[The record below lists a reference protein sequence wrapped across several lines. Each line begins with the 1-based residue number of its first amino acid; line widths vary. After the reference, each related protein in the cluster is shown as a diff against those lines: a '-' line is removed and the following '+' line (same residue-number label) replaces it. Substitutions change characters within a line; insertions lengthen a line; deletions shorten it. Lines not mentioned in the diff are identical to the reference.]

1 MMRFKLK
8 PPLFLFLIDLCG
20 FGSFILMTDDLAL
33 QKDAAFSALIFFGA
47 VMLIYFLMAAFKLG
61 DVYLYLIAAFLVSI
75 GLIMLFRIDFASYG
89 RKQTAW
95 FFIGIGL
102 FLISY
107 IFMRFIKVWDRLL
120 VFYAAM
126 TFVLFFITLI
136 FGSSIKGAKNWIKIG
151 SLTIQPSEIIKI
163 FYVFTLACFISKKT
177 PDNHFFNTVRFGFK
191 TGDLLLSAYVY
202 GCVGFFAIL
211 NEWGTALLFFL
222 TYFVAMFIYDKSLK
236 LVLVNGIMSA
246 FIGILG
252 YFFTDQ
258 ISTRVHIWLNPWTD
272 MQGKGYQIAQ
282 SLFAIV
288 SGGFFGSGLGQG
300 SPTSIP
306 ESHSDFIF
314 SAICEEMGLFTGIAV
329 IMCYFIF
336 TYRGVKIA
344 LKTNNDFYKAVAILL
359 TTVFGFQTFI
369 IIGGVIKMI
378 PLTGITLPFVSYGG
392 SSIISSFIML
402 GIMAAISSS
411 EKNL

>member
-1 MMRFKLK
+1 M
-8 PPLFLFLIDLCG
+8 
-20 FGSFILMTDDLAL
+20 
-33 QKDAAFSALIFFGA
+33 
-47 VMLIYFLMAAFKLG
+47 
-61 DVYLYLIAAFLVSI
+61 
-75 GLIMLFRIDFASYG
+75 
-89 RKQTAW
+89 
-95 FFIGIGL
+95 
-102 FLISY
+102 
-107 IFMRFIKVWDRLL
+107 
-120 VFYAAM
+120 
-126 TFVLFFITLI
+126 
-136 FGSSIKGAKNWIKIG
+136 
-151 SLTIQPSEIIKI
+151 
-163 FYVFTLACFISKKT
+163 
-177 PDNHFFNTVRFGFK
+177 
-191 TGDLLLSAYVY
+191 
-202 GCVGFFAIL
+202 GFFAIL

-222 TYFVAMFIYDKSLK
+222 TYFAAMFIYDKSLK
-236 LVLVNGIMSA
+236 LVLLNGLMSA

-252 YFFTDQ
+252 YLFTDQ
-258 ISTRVHIWLNPWTD
+258 ISTRVHIWLDPWTD

-300 SPTSIP
+300 SPNSIP

-314 SAICEEMGLFTGIAV
+314 SAICEEMGLFMGIAI

-344 LKTNNDFYKAVAILL
+344 LKTNNSFYKAVAILL

>member
-1 MMRFKLK
+1 MTRFKLR
-8 PPLFLFLIDLCG
+8 PPLFLLLLDICG
-20 FGSFILMTDDLAL
+20 FGSFLLLTGDSTVRKDALISALVFFGALMLIYILMT
-33 QKDAAFSALIFFGA
+33 
-47 VMLIYFLMAAFKLG
+47 AFKLG
-61 DVYLYLIAAFLVSI
+61 DVYLYLIASFLVSI
-75 GLIMLFRIDFASYG
+75 GLIMLFRIDYQTFG

-95 FFIGIGL
+95 FFIGLGL

-107 IFMRFIKVWDRLL
+107 VFMRFIKVWDKLL
-120 VFYAAM
+120 VFYATM
-126 TFVLFFITLI
+126 TFVLFLITLI
-136 FGSSIKGAKNWIKIG
+136 FGENIKGAKNWIKIG
-151 SLTIQPSEIIKI
+151 ALTIQPSEIIKI
-163 FYVFTLACFISKKT
+163 FYVFTIACFISKKT
-177 PDNHFFNTVRFGFK
+177 PKNHFFNTVRFGFK

-258 ISTRVHIWLNPWTD
+258 ISTRVHIWLDPWKD
-272 MQGKGYQIAQ
+272 MQGKSYQIAQ

-314 SAICEEMGLFTGIAV
+314 SAICEEMGLFTGIAI

-402 GIMAAISSS
+402 GIMAAISST

>member
-1 MMRFKLK
+1 M
-8 PPLFLFLIDLCG
+8 
-20 FGSFILMTDDLAL
+20 
-33 QKDAAFSALIFFGA
+33 
-47 VMLIYFLMAAFKLG
+47 
-61 DVYLYLIAAFLVSI
+61 
-75 GLIMLFRIDFASYG
+75 
-89 RKQTAW
+89 
-95 FFIGIGL
+95 
-102 FLISY
+102 
-107 IFMRFIKVWDRLL
+107 
-120 VFYAAM
+120 
-126 TFVLFFITLI
+126 
-136 FGSSIKGAKNWIKIG
+136 
-151 SLTIQPSEIIKI
+151 
-163 FYVFTLACFISKKT
+163 
-177 PDNHFFNTVRFGFK
+177 RFGFK
-191 TGDLLLSAYVY
+191 TSDLLLSAYVY

-222 TYFVAMFIYDKSLK
+222 TYFAAMFIYDKSLK
-236 LVLVNGIMSA
+236 LVLVNGVMSA

-258 ISTRVHIWLNPWTD
+258 ISTRVHIWLDPWKD
-272 MQGKGYQIAQ
+272 MQGKSYQIAQ

-300 SPTSIP
+300 SPSSIP

-314 SAICEEMGLFTGIAV
+314 SAICEEMGLFTGIAI

-402 GIMAAISSS
+402 GIMAAISST

>member
-1 MMRFKLK
+1 MTKFKLR
-8 PPLFLFLIDLCG
+8 PPMFLLLLDICG
-20 FGSFILMTDDLAL
+20 FGSYLLLTKDLAVR
-33 QKDAAFSALIFFGA
+33 QDALVSALAFFCT
-47 VMLIYFLMAAFKLG
+47 VMLIYILMSAFKLG
-61 DVYLYLIAAFLVSI
+61 DVYLYLIASFLVSI
-75 GLIMLFRIDFASYG
+75 GLIMLFRLDYASFG

-107 IFMRFIKVWDRLL
+107 VFMRFIKIWDKLL

-126 TFVLFFITLI
+126 TFVLFLATLV
-136 FGSSIKGAKNWIKIG
+136 FGESIKGAKNWIKIG
-151 SLTIQPSEIIKI
+151 ALSLQPSEIIKI
-163 FYVFTLACFISKKT
+163 FYVFTLACFISKKV
-177 PDNHFFNTVRFGFK
+177 PENLFFNTVHFGFK
-191 TGDLLLSAYVY
+191 TRDLLLSAYVY

-222 TYFVAMFIYDKSLK
+222 TYFAAMFIYDKSLK
-236 LVLVNGIMSA
+236 LVLLNGLMSA

-252 YFFTDQ
+252 YLFTDQ
-258 ISTRVHIWLNPWTD
+258 ISTRVHIWLDPWTD

-300 SPTSIP
+300 SPNSIP

-314 SAICEEMGLFTGIAV
+314 SAICEEMGLFMGIAI

-344 LKTNNDFYKAVAILL
+344 LKTNNSFYKAVAILL